1 MSKNVA
7 LVLSSG
13 GPRGFAYIGAIEELE
28 RRGYKITSVSGCSVG
43 SLIGGVY
50 AAGGLED
57 FKRWL
62 YSLDNIKMLRLLD
75 VSISRSYLV
84 RGERLMAKIKSIVPE
99 VNIEDMAIPYAAVA
113 ADLYTGEQVVF
124 REGPLFD
131 AIRASIS
138 IPSMFRPVKWRHR
151 TLVDGGIVN
160 TFPLDL
166 VKRTPGD
173 ILVGFDVN
181 DIDSSSINTFLED
194 RKTISES
201 GKDIT
206 EEASEVLS
214 SGKGLSLL
222 DKVRMVGD
230 IGERIIKERREKG
243 AEEKRLLLHGR
254 AAHLPISA
262 DDSYFSILDRC
273 FSITNHVIAKL
284 DAQVLPPDVLVKMP
298 LDAYSSLTDYV
309 KGEEIAEKGRAL
321 MAEALDRYESA

>member
-1 MSKNVA
+1 MGKNVA

-13 GPRGFAYIGAIEELE
+13 GPRGFAYIGAIEELLS
-28 RRGYKITSVSGCSVG
+28 RGYNITSVSGCSVG

-57 FKRWL
+57 FKKWL
-62 YSLDNIKMLRLLD
+62 YGLDNLKMLRLLD

-84 RGERLMAKIKSIVPE
+84 RGERLMAKIKSVVPE
-99 VNIEDMAIPYAAVA
+99 VNIEDMAIPYVAVA

-124 REGPLFD
+124 REGPLFE

-181 DIDSSSINTFLED
+181 DIDSSSINSFLQD
-194 RKTISES
+194 RDSLREGSIGFSKIL
-201 GKDIT
+201 G
-206 EEASEVLS
+206 

-230 IGERIIKERREKG
+230 MGEKILKERREKG
-243 AEEKRLLLHGR
+243 EEEKKLLLHGR
-254 AAHLPISA
+254 EAHLPVSA

-284 DAQVLPPDVLVKMP
+284 DAEACPPDVLVKMP
-298 LDAYSSLTDYV
+298 LDAYQSITDYV